1 MKKWFKN
8 ADGQV
13 RSGWKII
20 LAFGL
25 MNIFTGILSVPI
37 AFFMFAKVGD
47 HEVSFDVS
55 LDRPLPSLLIM
66 LAQLVGVILTVW
78 IFLKKEKKKWSDAG
92 VTSLRSQGKNVL
104 FGLFLGAA
112 SIFVV
117 ALIMLATRQ
126 ITITPV
132 KANLADIGIY
142 FISFIFVAANEELFF
157 RGYVISALRQTKS
170 YPLIY
175 LVSCLVFGAVH
186 IPNPHVHPLGIF
198 NVFMIGLLFAY
209 MLIQTKSLW
218 MSAGYHLTW
227 NFFQGNI
234 LGFNVS
240 GTAGDGFFHIK
251 GADNIWTGGSFGAEA
266 SIWTTV
272 VILLGLYLTKKF
284 THKTGGSNFG
294 IEKNL

>member
-8 ADGQV
+8 ADSQI

-25 MNIFTGILSVPI
+25 MNIFTGILSIPI
-37 AFFMFAKVGD
+37 ILFMFTKFGTN
-47 HEVSFDVS
+47 EVSVDVS
-55 LDRPLPSLLIM
+55 LDRPLPSLLMM

-78 IFLKKEKKKWSDAG
+78 IFLKKEKKKWKDVG
-92 VTSLRSQGKNVL
+92 VTSLRAQGKNLL

-112 SIFVV
+112 SIVLV
-117 ALIMLATRQ
+117 TLIMWTTKQ
-126 ITITPV
+126 ITLTPAKV
-132 KANLADIGIY
+132 HFTNIGIY

-175 LVSCLVFGAVH
+175 IVSCLVFGAAH
-186 IPNPHVHPLGIF
+186 IPNPHVHLLGIF

-251 GADNIWTGGSFGAEA
+251 GAENIWTGGSFGAEA
-266 SIWTTV
+266 SIWTTA
-272 VILLGLYLTKKF
+272 VILLGLFLTKKF
-284 THKTGGSNFG
+284 TRVDGGSNIG
-294 IEKNL
+294 IRKNL

>member
-25 MNIFTGILSVPI
+25 MNIFAGIFMLPVI
-37 AFFMFAKVGD
+37 IFMFAKFGTN
-47 HEVSFDVS
+47 EVSVDVS
-55 LDRPLPSLLIM
+55 MDRPIPSLLLM
-66 LAQLVGVILTVW
+66 LAQRLGVTLTVM
-78 IFLKKEKKKWSDAG
+78 IFLKKEKKKWSDVG
-92 VTSLRSQGKNVL
+92 VTSLHSQGKNLL
-104 FGLFLGAA
+104 FGLFLGVV
-112 SIFVV
+112 SIVLV
-117 ALIMLATRQ
+117 TLIMMATKQ
-126 ITITPV
+126 ITLTPAKV
-132 KANLADIGIY
+132 HLTDLGIY

-157 RGYVISALRQTKS
+157 RGYVISALKQTKS

-186 IPNPHVHPLGIF
+186 IPNPHVHPLGII

-209 MLIQTKSLW
+209 MFIQTKSLW

-240 GTAGDGFFHIK
+240 GNAGNGFFHIK

-272 VILLGLYLTKKF
+272 VILLGLFITKKF
-284 THKTGGSNFG
+284 TQFAGGSNIG
-294 IEKNL
+294 IGEKL